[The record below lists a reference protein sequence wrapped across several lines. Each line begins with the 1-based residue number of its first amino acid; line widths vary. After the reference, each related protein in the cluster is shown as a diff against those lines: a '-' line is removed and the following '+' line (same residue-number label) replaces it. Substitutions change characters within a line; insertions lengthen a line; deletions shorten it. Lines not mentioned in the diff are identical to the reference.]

1 MGYFASTSAVA
12 TEAIGPG
19 PRAKKEGLRFT
30 PDYAYQQKEI
40 ERVYLQSSGRITYLG
55 DWHSHPGLPPYPSAL
70 DLRTARKIANTPSSR
85 APNPVMFIV
94 GYDADMR
101 VRIEVYRYL
110 QNKLRPCRMWVF
122 DQE

>member
-1 MGYFASTSAVA
+1 MGHFASAGAVA

-55 DWHSHPGLPPYPSAL
+55 DWHSHPGLPPYPSSL
-70 DLRTARKIANTPSSR
+70 DLRTAKKIANTPGSR
-85 APNPVMFIV
+85 APNPIMLIV
-94 GYDADMR
+94 GYDANR
-101 VRIEVYRYL
+101 RLWIEAYSYL
-110 QNKLRPCRMWVF
+110 QNRLRPCRMCVF
-122 DQE
+122 EQE